1 MQDRLE
7 DVLAICTRVLFYKN
21 GFTIAKFKLAESG
34 KEVSFKG
41 NYYAIQDVKYY
52 ISGKDSQDPK
62 YPDTYWADVVRR
74 DIDFSNMDKQGVS
87 DYLHS
92 IVAESIAD
100 AMIEQLDDP
109 IKVLNDGDVE
119 ALTEVKGVGEFRAN
133 SILETHM
140 NQIDI
145 SPLIT
150 ALKPFKLT
158 NKAIYKVL
166 EHYNNSIDLAI
177 KEVKDNPYKLSDVPG
192 FGFMKADSAF
202 LSSENYSQSAM
213 KDKRRIEAYV
223 KYLFEE
229 EFLNGNTWINGMQ
242 LQEKVKKYIGEVDW
256 GDLMNHINTSD
267 EYMIIK
273 GRNGSNRI
281 TTKEN
286 ASLEYDTANMLV
298 ERVQSENNFKILNI
312 DSTIEKVEKRQ
323 GFDFND
329 DQKDAMRLVFDSNI
343 SLIQGLAGSG
353 KTTMMNGII
362 NTYRDNGYSVI
373 STALSGKASDNI
385 MRATSNQAK
394 TLHSLLMYGTPQQF
408 NLQKPLEY
416 DIIVLEE
423 LSMVDLRIFN
433 ALLKAMKPKSKLIML
448 GDSKQLESISVGVMN
463 SIIYSNIIPSFTLT
477 KIQRQ
482 AQGSAIITHSVPIR
496 EGYLNEDV
504 TVKSNTNK
512 RYGEYQDL
520 EYVFLNNNAEESMY
534 KYTLKR
540 FKDSIEMYGIE
551 NTQILSATKNS
562 GKNSTYHLNTV
573 AQMIANPS
581 NKNLKE
587 FKITFGKDNEH
598 YILREGDRI
607 INTKNDRTIT
617 DVDGNSMPIY
627 NGNTGK
633 LLRIEDDGKDA
644 FLIIEMDGIG
654 TVSVPVNE
662 KDNKIQLGYAITI
675 HKSQGSTIKS
685 VIVSLPFHYMLNSR
699 QLLYTAIT
707 RASDYCCLI
716 TTPKT
721 ITSTLKKDA
730 SKTEQ
735 VNLGYFI
742 DMIYNKEGDLENGK

>member
-1 MQDRLE
+1 
-7 DVLAICTRVLFYKN
+7 
-21 GFTIAKFKLAESG
+21 
-34 KEVSFKG
+34 
-41 NYYAIQDVKYY
+41 
-52 ISGKDSQDPK
+52 
-62 YPDTYWADVVRR
+62 
-74 DIDFSNMDKQGVS
+74 MDKQGVS

-133 SILETHM
+133 TILETHM
-140 NQIDI
+140 YKIDI
-145 SPLIT
+145 SLLIT
-150 ALKPFKLT
+150 ELKPYKLT

-166 EHYNNSIDLAI
+166 ENYNNSIDLAI
-177 KEVKDNPYKLSDVPG
+177 KEIKSNPYNLSDVPG
-192 FGFMKADSAF
+192 FGFMKADTAF
-202 LSSENYSQSAM
+202 LSSHNYSQSAM

-267 EYMIIK
+267 KYMIIK

-298 ERVQSENNFKILNI
+298 DRVQSENNFKVLNI

-463 SIIYSNIIPSFTLT
+463 SIIYSNIIPSFTVT

-534 KYTLKR
+534 KYTLTR

-551 NTQILSATKNS
+551 TPQILSATKN
-562 GKNSTYHLNTV
+562 
-573 AQMIANPS
+573 
-581 NKNLKE
+581 
-587 FKITFGKDNEH
+587 
-598 YILREGDRI
+598 
-607 INTKNDRTIT
+607 
-617 DVDGNSMPIY
+617 
-627 NGNTGK
+627 
-633 LLRIEDDGKDA
+633 
-644 FLIIEMDGIG
+644 
-654 TVSVPVNE
+654 
-662 KDNKIQLGYAITI
+662 
-675 HKSQGSTIKS
+675 
-685 VIVSLPFHYMLNSR
+685 
-699 QLLYTAIT
+699 
-707 RASDYCCLI
+707 
-716 TTPKT
+716 
-721 ITSTLKKDA
+721 
-730 SKTEQ
+730 
-735 VNLGYFI
+735 
-742 DMIYNKEGDLENGK
+742 